1 MESDWRTQGED
12 NTQSH
17 NSATDD
23 VGKNYIPGIS
33 EWPGSQREYPF
44 VEAEYRRLEGQ
55 MGEIV
60 RYEHAENHLDG
71 KVQQLVGCEI
81 QKQGGMTCVF
91 LIIFGIPTFML

>member
-1 MESDWRTQGED
+1 
-12 NTQSH
+12 
-17 NSATDD
+17 
-23 VGKNYIPGIS
+23 
-33 EWPGSQREYPF
+33 
-44 VEAEYRRLEGQ
+44 

-81 QKQGGMTCVF
+81 QKQGGMTCEF